1 MKKIIYG
8 MLLALILGSVFTS
21 CASTKSTNAKAP
33 TSAETGDTVKT
44 TEKNAK

>member
-8 MLLALILGSVFTS
+8 LLLAFILGSVFTS
-21 CASTKSTNAKAP
+21 CASKPAGKASV
-33 TSAETGDTVKT
+33 SAETGTSNQV